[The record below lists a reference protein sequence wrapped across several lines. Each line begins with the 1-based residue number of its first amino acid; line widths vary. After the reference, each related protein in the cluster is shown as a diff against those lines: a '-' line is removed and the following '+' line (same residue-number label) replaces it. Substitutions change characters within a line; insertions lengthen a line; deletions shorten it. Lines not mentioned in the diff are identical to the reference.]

1 MVFRLRPRPKPRP
14 VKTKKPTEFSIR
26 ESGTS
31 LGELVPTQTPSSKTT
46 DLPVPKTGLA
56 DTPEGKEAV
65 KKILTGPEMGR
76 RTFNKGLMG
85 VLQQLF
91 FPTPMPKLSKTK
103 APIPKA
109 TSLNIEWQEIRPMLR
124 EMTMS
129 KFFGEDDDALEFQE
143 NLDEEAYINYAEQGG
158 NPWNDMGTRDYEYY
172 VETERDLVQDQL
184 INNIMRWKMR
194 ENPEQIVKLIN
205 AWEKAEDIRTAPDKI
220 HYPKPKKLL
229 DEAEKAEKEQR
240 RIVNF
245 LMSGFEKYRDR
256 EKYNEEWF
264 KKTAKNLE
272 RIPNSPPPFKTAHEM
287 FIHNSKADARA
298 DQIPDNPSPSE
309 IEQTTFWGDMD
320 YWGTLAPD
328 EREVTGWRSLVDSR
342 QPSADRPTV
351 PDLPVYSRRSQE
363 GQKELDKSVTIP
375 DQPVTRKIIDD
386 EYETAITKLQHT
398 QSDMRKA
405 KINYGKEA
413 HKAIDKHWYAD
424 PYWSQQELNPMESKQ
439 FLEEGDVEVQTTP
452 DPVTGTIDKKITEFQ
467 KETEFQDRQAQEAK
481 TVKDVKDKF
490 LSRRQLL
497 FPRKKNTGGLVG
509 LY

>member
-1 MVFRLRPRPKPRP
+1 
-14 VKTKKPTEFSIR
+14 
-26 ESGTS
+26 
-31 LGELVPTQTPSSKTT
+31 
-46 DLPVPKTGLA
+46 
-56 DTPEGKEAV
+56 
-65 KKILTGPEMGR
+65 
-76 RTFNKGLMG
+76 
-85 VLQQLF
+85 
-91 FPTPMPKLSKTK
+91 
-103 APIPKA
+103 
-109 TSLNIEWQEIRPMLR
+109 
-124 EMTMS
+124 
-129 KFFGEDDDALEFQE
+129 
-143 NLDEEAYINYAEQGG
+143 
-158 NPWNDMGTRDYEYY
+158 
-172 VETERDLVQDQL
+172 
-184 INNIMRWKMR
+184 
-194 ENPEQIVKLIN
+194 
-205 AWEKAEDIRTAPDKI
+205 
-220 HYPKPKKLL
+220 
-229 DEAEKAEKEQR
+229 
-240 RIVNF
+240 
-245 LMSGFEKYRDR
+245 MSGFEKYRDR

-439 FLEEGDVEVQTTP
+439 FLEEGAEGNKYLQFRLV
-452 DPVTGTIDKKITEFQ
+452 
-467 KETEFQDRQAQEAK
+467 
-481 TVKDVKDKF
+481 
-490 LSRRQLL
+490 LSEIVFR
-497 FPRKKNTGGLVG
+497 
-509 LY
+509 